1 MLNLKIEEARYNY
14 CKQREM
20 KLENIKIQKKIAEF
34 WSWFLKN
41 EPLLYYG
48 TDHKDRRR
56 EVLCQIS
63 AELKKLNKHL
73 VFELSPILEGELKEF
88 IVSADGIKEAFHIV
102 RQLIKYAPKHP
113 NWVFIAF
120 RPRLACND
128 LTISMGAID
137 FSYDDLFFRYVQ
149 TDKEFGIE
157 LNVRNFNQTIWEKNA
172 LFILLDALIGEYD
185 AATEIDWV
193 EWTVLDE
200 TQAEEL
206 FPFVELR
213 KLVDERKQKRV

>member
-1 MLNLKIEEARYNY
+1 M
-14 CKQREM
+14 Q
-20 KLENIKIQKKIAEF
+20 LENIRTQKKIAQF

-48 TDHKDRRR
+48 TEHKDRRN
-56 EVLCQIS
+56 EVLQQIS
-63 AELKKLNKHL
+63 QQLKKLNKHL
-73 VFELSPILEGELKEF
+73 VFELSPILDGELKEF
-88 IVSADGIKEAFHIV
+88 IVSADGIKEAFKIV
-102 RQLIKYAPKHP
+102 QQLIQYAPKHP
-113 NWVFIAF
+113 NWAFIPF
-120 RPRLACND
+120 RPRLESDD
-128 LTISMGAID
+128 LSITMGTID
-137 FSYDDLFFRYVQ
+137 FSYQDLFFRYVQ

-157 LNVRNFNQTIWEKNA
+157 LNVRNFNQTVWEKNA

-200 TQAEEL
+200 NEADEL

-213 KLVDERKQKRV
+213 NLVDERKQRRKRKRA

>member
-1 MLNLKIEEARYNY
+1 MKNNLEARYNY

-20 KLENIKIQKKIAEF
+20 KLENIKIQKRIAEF

-48 TDHKDRRR
+48 TEDKDRRGD
-56 EVLCQIS
+56 VLCKVSEQ
-63 AELKKLNKHL
+63 LKRLNKHL

-102 RQLIKYAPKHP
+102 RQLIRYAPKHP
-113 NWVFIAF
+113 NWAFIAF

-128 LTISMGAID
+128 LTISMGSID

-157 LNVRNFNQTIWEKNA
+157 LNVRNFNETIWEKNA

-200 TQAEEL
+200 TAAEEL

>member
-1 MLNLKIEEARYNY
+1 
-14 CKQREM
+14 M
-20 KLENIKIQKKIAEF
+20 KLENIKTQKRIAEF
-34 WSWFLKN
+34 WNWFLNN

-48 TDHKDRRR
+48 TEHKDKRR

-63 AELKKLNKHL
+63 EQLKKLNKHL

-88 IVSADGIKEAFHIV
+88 IVSADGIKEAFKV
-102 RQLIKYAPKHP
+102 VSQLIRYAPKHP
-113 NWVFIAF
+113 NWQFIAF
-120 RPRLACND
+120 RPRLESND
-128 LTISMGAID
+128 LSISMGAID

-157 LNVRNFNQTIWEKNA
+157 LNVRNFNQTVWEKNA

-200 TQAEEL
+200 TQADEL

-213 KLVDERKQKRV
+213 KLVDERKRKRV